1 MLGEPAGD
9 GPRFLLPGRP
19 TSRPRSAGWVHTRM
33 KQHGLPNI
41 SARNTAM
48 IEVVAELPPIVV
60 SDLFGV
66 GASTAHGW
74 ARFVQDDWAEYLA
87 ACESTSSKE

>member
-1 MLGEPAGD
+1 
-9 GPRFLLPGRP
+9 
-19 TSRPRSAGWVHTRM
+19 M

-48 IEVVAELPPIVV
+48 IEVVAELPPTVV

-66 GASTAHGW
+66 GASTAHRW
-74 ARFVQDDWAEYLA
+74 ARFVQDDWADYLA
-87 ACESTSSKE
+87 ACQEDGDG